1 MINQLC
7 DWLAATTLSQSLQT
21 TSWAVPLIQTVH
33 ILGIAIML
41 TSMAMLALR
50 LLGLAGKQQSMQQV
64 AARLLPWMWRT
75 LVVMLATG
83 ALLIIAEPGRSLPNP
98 MFQLKM
104 ALLVSVLV
112 LSYVIEHSRRA
123 AVVRSIPGGAIAGAP
138 LLGLL
143 TLVAWTG
150 IVVAGRWIAYV

>member
-1 MINQLC
+1 MIHQLC
-7 DWLAATTLSQSLQT
+7 DWLAATSLSQSLQSA
-21 TSWAVPLIQTVH
+21 SWAVPLIQTVH
-33 ILGIAIML
+33 ILGIAVTL

-50 LLGLAGKQQSMQQV
+50 LLGLAGRQQSMQQV

-75 LVVMLATG
+75 LAVMLASGT
-83 ALLIIAEPGRSLPNP
+83 LLIIAEPARSLPNP

-104 ALLVSVLV
+104 ALLASVLV

-123 AVVRSIPGGAIAGAP
+123 AVIRAAPGGEIAGAKV
-138 LLGLL
+138 LGLL
-143 TLVAWTG
+143 TLVAWSG